1 MIQVHRPPVRNP
13 MSARTLP
20 KALVAIS
27 LVSGAVIGTA
37 TATADNLPGTTGNTA
52 SNLPGTTGNTTAPA
66 PAPAAQA
73 PTQVTYTPVEQTA
86 AVPQPVSQVV
96 PQVSQ
101 AAQPLQREP
110 EVVYV
115 QGEPIVI
122 TETEYV
128 DREIVQESGGLYLL
142 TDKGRQWVTADK
154 VFDAAAENYQQRD
167 QADKD
172 RLNITAAAAAL
183 GGTGGA
189 LIGAGTGLIVGGAAA
204 GGAAFATA
212 ALPVTITAS
221 VPVLGQVTATGAA
234 AAAIAAGLAG
244 AGAGAVA
251 GAGAGAGLGAA
262 GAIAATGGTQDAQEY
277 VADTV
282 FTLENGAREDAGYNG
297 LVGDKPSGLPGYHE
311 PDAGSAT
318 RITEGTLLGD
328 GGARGQADDAN
339 PANPATDATAPTD
352 APAAP
357 VADPAPVL
365 PQPFQA
371 VNDAIDANQA
381 FSAGV
386 IDGAQQAMSNVVT
399 GQASLPNLAELPS
412 LAGI

>member
-73 PTQVTYTPVEQTA
+73 PTQVTYTPVADTA
-86 AVPQPVSQVV
+86 PVPQPVQNYV

-110 EVVYV
+110 EVIYV
-115 QGEPIVI
+115 NSEPIVV

-128 DREIVQESGGLYLL
+128 DRQIVEEAGGLYIL
-142 TDKGRQWVTADK
+142 TEEGQKWVTADR
-154 VFDAAAENYQQRD
+154 VFAAAAENYQDRD

-172 RLNITAAAAAL
+172 RLNLAATAVAL
-183 GGTGGA
+183 GATGG
-189 LIGAGTGLIVGGAAA
+189 LFIGAGTGLIVGGLGA
-204 GGAAFATA
+204 GGAAATIA
-212 ALPVTITAS
+212 TVPVTITAP
-221 VPVLGQVTATGAA
+221 VPVLGQVTATGAT
-234 AAAIAAGLAG
+234 AAAILAALAG
-244 AGAGAVA
+244 GGAGSVA
-251 GAGAGAGLGAA
+251 GGSVGTAVGADAA
-262 GAIAATGGTQDAQEY
+262 MNVSGTKPDVQEFL
-277 VADTV
+277 ADIV
-282 FTLENGAREDAGYNG
+282 FTLENGAREDAGYRG
-297 LVGDKPSGLPGYHE
+297 LVGDKPSGLPGYRE

-339 PANPATDATAPTD
+339 ATNATNATPD